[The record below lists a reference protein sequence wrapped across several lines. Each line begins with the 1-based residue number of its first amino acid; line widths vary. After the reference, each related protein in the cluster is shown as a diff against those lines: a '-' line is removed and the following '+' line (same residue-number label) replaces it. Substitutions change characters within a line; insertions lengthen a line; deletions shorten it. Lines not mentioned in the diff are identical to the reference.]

1 MRQTHNLQSHDWRPA
16 KTLLQKQV
24 KQQKKKERKE
34 LMKRKV
40 MLIYFAKFQ
49 ILAQLRTKLEI
60 RNHHSTTN
68 IM

>member
-1 MRQTHNLQSHDWRPA
+1 VIEDLPKHYY
-16 KTLLQKQV
+16 
-24 KQQKKKERKE
+24 KKSETTKEERKKE
-34 LMKRKV
+34 LMRKRKV
-40 MLIYFAKFQ
+40 ILIYLAKFQ